1 MFLDLIKLA
10 RPKQW
15 SKSVFV
21 LIGPLYGYAA
31 GQSIDWRSV
40 AFAIVAFALASSGCY
55 IINDI
60 RDAEA
65 DRAHPRKR
73 HRPIASGSV
82 SPNAGMVVSILLFA
96 LAGVAATFGVSPA
109 VALPTCLWLVFYV
122 LNVTLYSVGLK
133 RVVVLDVISL
143 ASGFVLRVLAG
154 CAAAGVEPSTWLLNS
169 TLFVSMFLAFGK
181 RLGERR
187 TMGADVSAVRAV
199 QSAYTD
205 DLLRMVV
212 VVTGVACLVTY
223 AGYVQAQAERYTSHI
238 FGTWGFNLLWMTVLP
253 ATYGLLRC
261 IVQVER
267 GIYDDPTELASKD
280 RPFQAAVAIFA
291 ALTLLAIWASHHRT

>member
-21 LIGPLYGYAA
+21 LIGPLYGFAA
-31 GQSIDWRSV
+31 GQTIDWRSV
-40 AFAIVAFALASSGCY
+40 AFALVAFALASSGCY
-55 IINDI
+55 IVNDI

-73 HRPIASGSV
+73 HRPIASGAV
-82 SPNAGMVVSILLFA
+82 SPKAGITFAMLLFA
-96 LAGVAATFGVSPA
+96 LAGVAATFGVTPA

-122 LNVTLYSVGLK
+122 LNVTFYSIGLK

-187 TMGADVSAVRAV
+187 TMGADVAAVRSV

-238 FGTWGFNLLWMTVLP
+238 FGAWGFNLLWMTVLP

-267 GIYDDPTELASKD
+267 GMYDDPTELASKD
-280 RPFQAAVAIFA
+280 RPFQAAVALFV
-291 ALTLLAIWASHHRT
+291 ALTLLAIWASRHRT

>member
-1 MFLDLIKLA
+1 MIVDLVKLA

-21 LIGPLYGYAA
+21 LIGPLYGFAA
-31 GQSIDWRSV
+31 GQSVDWRSV
-40 AFAIVAFALASSGCY
+40 AFAVLAFALASSGCY
-55 IINDI
+55 IVNDI
-60 RDAEA
+60 RDADA
-65 DRAHPRKR
+65 DRAHPRKK
-73 HRPIASGSV
+73 HRPIASGAV
-82 SPNAGMVVSILLFA
+82 APKLGAMAALVIFAAG
-96 LAGVAATFGVSPA
+96 GAAAAFGVNPA
-109 VALPTCLWLVFYV
+109 VALPTCLWLGLYV

-133 RVVVLDVISL
+133 HVVVLDVISL

-187 TMGADVSAVRAV
+187 TMGAEVSAVRAV
-199 QSAYTD
+199 QSTYTD

-223 AGYVQAQAERYTSHI
+223 AGYVQAQAERYTAHV
-238 FGTWGFNLLWMTVLP
+238 FGAWGFNLLWMTVLP

-267 GIYDDPTELASKD
+267 GIYDDPTELASRD
-280 RPFQAAVAIFA
+280 RPFQVAVAAFA
-291 ALTLLAIWASHHRT
+291 GLTLLAMWAAGHRG

>member
-1 MFLDLIKLA
+1 MFLNLIKLA

-21 LIGPLYGYAA
+21 LIGPLYGFAA
-31 GQSIDWRSV
+31 GQTIDWRSV

-73 HRPIASGSV
+73 NRPIASGAV
-82 SPNAGMVVSILLFA
+82 SPQAGITFAILLFA
-96 LAGVAATFGVSPA
+96 LAGVAATFGVAPA

-122 LNVTLYSVGLK
+122 LNVTFYSIGLK

-187 TMGADVSAVRAV
+187 TMGADVAAVRSV

-223 AGYVQAQAERYTSHI
+223 AGYVQAQAERYTSHV
-238 FGTWGFNLLWMTVLP
+238 FGAWGFNLLWMTVLP

-280 RPFQAAVAIFA
+280 RPFQAAVALFV

>member
-1 MFLDLIKLA
+1 M
-10 RPKQW
+10 QW

-21 LIGPLYGYAA
+21 LIGPLYGFAA
-31 GQSIDWRSV
+31 GQTIDWRSV

-73 HRPIASGSV
+73 NRPIASGAV
-82 SPNAGMVVSILLFA
+82 SPQAGITFAILLFA
-96 LAGVAATFGVSPA
+96 LAGVAATFGVAPA

-122 LNVTLYSVGLK
+122 LNVTFYSIGLK

-187 TMGADVSAVRAV
+187 TMGADVAAVRSV

-223 AGYVQAQAERYTSHI
+223 AGYVQAQAERYTSHV
-238 FGTWGFNLLWMTVLP
+238 FGAWGFNLLWMTVLP

-280 RPFQAAVAIFA
+280 RPFQAAVAIFV
-291 ALTLLAIWASHHRT
+291 ALTLLAIWASRHRT

>member
-60 RDAEA
+60 RDADA

-73 HRPIASGSV
+73 HRPIAAGSV
-82 SPNAGMVVSILLFA
+82 SSNAGMVLSILLFA

-122 LNVTLYSVGLK
+122 LNVTLYSIGLK

-238 FGTWGFNLLWMTVLP
+238 FGAWGFNLLWMTVLP

-280 RPFQAAVAIFA
+280 RPFQAAVAIFV
-291 ALTLLAIWASHHRT
+291 ALTLLAIWASHHRA

>member
-1 MFLDLIKLA
+1 MFLNLIKLA

-21 LIGPLYGYAA
+21 LIGPLYGFAA
-31 GQSIDWRSV
+31 GQTIDWRSV

-73 HRPIASGSV
+73 NRPIASGAV
-82 SPNAGMVVSILLFA
+82 SPQAGITFAILLFA
-96 LAGVAATFGVSPA
+96 LAGVAATFGVAPA

-122 LNVTLYSVGLK
+122 LNVTFYSVGLK

-187 TMGADVSAVRAV
+187 TMGADVAAVRSV

-223 AGYVQAQAERYTSHI
+223 AGYVQAQAERYTSHV
-238 FGTWGFNLLWMTVLP
+238 FGAWGFNLLWMTVLP

-280 RPFQAAVAIFA
+280 RPFQAAVALFV

>member
-21 LIGPLYGYAA
+21 LVGPLYGYAA

-73 HRPIASGSV
+73 HRPIASGV
-82 SPNAGMVVSILLFA
+82 ISPNAGMVFSILLFA
-96 LAGVAATFGVSPA
+96 IAGVAATFGVTPA

-122 LNVTLYSVGLK
+122 LNVTLYSIGLK

-187 TMGADVSAVRAV
+187 TMGAEVAAVRSV

-238 FGTWGFNLLWMTVLP
+238 FGAWGFNLLWMTVLP

-280 RPFQAAVAIFA
+280 RPFQAAVALFV
-291 ALTLLAIWASHHRT
+291 ALTMLAIWASQHRA